1 MAEPAG
7 RRRGRDESGA
17 MGGSHVERVVADRQ
31 DSVSGSVAAPLR
43 VGLVIGQLSTGG
55 AEGQL
60 RLLCQGFDRCTVTPV
75 VYCLS
80 ARTEPYRAL
89 LERTGT
95 PVRVNSGG
103 RLSRVL
109 RLRRALAADDIELVH
124 AWLFIANAY
133 AWTASV
139 GHRRRLI
146 TSARNC
152 KRQGRWLDAMNV
164 RAFRASDAIIVNS
177 SRVRDYIQREYAA
190 PAQRIAVIPN
200 AIDLERF
207 RPRPRPVG
215 AKCVAMVG
223 RLVAQK
229 NPLLF
234 VRAAAALRAQ
244 LPDVRFVLIGDG
256 PLRAQVQA
264 AVHAAG
270 LDGCCV
276 LAGERSDV
284 EELLGHAD
292 LFWLTSD
299 WEGLPNGV
307 IEALACGLPVVSTDV
322 GGASELVREG
332 QEGFLVTPGDDQ
344 ALVAR
349 SVQILVDP
357 LLHAR
362 MRAAARARAEAFGVE
377 QMVQATHAVYERART
392 ERAP

>member
-1 MAEPAG
+1 MGDPIEAIAAVD
-7 RRRGRDESGA
+7 RRDGA
-17 MGGSHVERVVADRQ
+17 IGPLG
-31 DSVSGSVAAPLR
+31 APVR

-60 RLLCQGFDRCTVTPV
+60 RLLCQGLDRLAVKPV

-80 ARTEPYRAL
+80 THTDPYGAL
-89 LERTGT
+89 LERAGV
-95 PVRVNSGG
+95 PLRVISGG
-103 RLSRVL
+103 RIGRAL
-109 RLRRALAADDIELVH
+109 RLRRALAADGIELVH

-133 AWTASV
+133 AWTACL
-139 GHRRRLI
+139 GRRCALI

-164 RAFRASDAIIVNS
+164 RAFRASARIIVNS
-177 SRVRDYIQREYAA
+177 PRVQEYIQREYAA
-190 PAQRIAVIPN
+190 PPTRVTVIPN

-234 VRAAAALRAQ
+234 VRAAAALRAR
-244 LPDVRFVLIGDG
+244 LPDARFVLIGDG
-256 PLRAQVQA
+256 PLRSHVEA
-264 AVHAAG
+264 AVRAAG
-270 LDGCCV
+270 LADCCM
-276 LAGERSDV
+276 LAGERTDV
-284 EELLGHAD
+284 DALLGHTD

-307 IEALACGLPVVSTDV
+307 IEALACGLPVVATDV
-322 GGASELVREG
+322 GGTAELVRTG
-332 QEGFLVTPGDDQ
+332 QEGFLIAPGDGE
-344 ALVAR
+344 ALVER
-349 SVQILVDP
+349 SVQILADP
-357 LLHAR
+357 ILHAR

-377 QMVQATHAVYERART
+377 QMVRATQAVYERALTRP
-392 ERAP
+392 AG